1 MISSKFAI
9 MPASADVHADKLS
22 EVNPKQMMNALRTAL
37 YKMGAATA
45 TGWIFVGFHGEFDP
59 VAKVYRPHFHGV
71 AYGGMVQ
78 VVDRLRTMPNYKT
91 SRWLPDGSPSPV
103 YRRVQMTRKPVNRL
117 PRPLTYL
124 VQSFWPARA
133 LWVSEDGRRR
143 RARQK
148 RRIPEPYH
156 SQVLL
161 WLDKWSINDLT
172 LMIGLRVTTNG
183 LKQTKPVS

>member
-1 MISSKFAI
+1 MRLTKFTI
-9 MPASADVHADKLS
+9 IPASWEFTAEQLLA
-22 EVNPKQMMNALRTAL
+22 VNPVLLLAALRTAL
-37 YKMGAATA
+37 YEMGAATA
-45 TGWIFVGFHGEFDP
+45 TGWIFLGFHGEFDP
-59 VAKVYRPHFHGV
+59 VAKVYRLHVHGI

-78 VVDRLRTMPNYKT
+78 VVDRLRTLPNYKT
-91 SRWLPDGSPSPV
+91 SRLLPDGSPSPV
-103 YRRVQMTRKPVNRL
+103 YRRVRMTRERVNRL

-161 WLDKWSINDLT
+161 WLDKWSIDDLT
-172 LMIGLRVTTNG
+172 LMIGLRVTKNG
-183 LKQTKPVS
+183 LTQTKPVS